1 MAIRDL
7 VLSVKA
13 EQSRLKALG
22 YYDRAI
28 DGARGTYTK
37 KALQRALND
46 HKL

>member
-1 MAIRDL
+1 MAIRDS

-22 YYDRAI
+22 YYDRSI
-28 DGARGTYTK
+28 DGTRGTYTK

-46 HKL
+46 RKL